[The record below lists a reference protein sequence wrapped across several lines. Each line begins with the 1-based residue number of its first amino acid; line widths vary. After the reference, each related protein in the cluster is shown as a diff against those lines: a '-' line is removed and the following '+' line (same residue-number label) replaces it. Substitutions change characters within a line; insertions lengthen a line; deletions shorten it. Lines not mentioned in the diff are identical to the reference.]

1 MSQMLLPQPRTTS
14 FWLLNSM
21 LLSSL
26 HMKYSTSAAVLALAL
41 LASCGQKDPAAEL
54 AKLKQEQAS
63 NQAKIAELEAKS
75 GKTGEEAAVLTTPVS
90 VIKVAPESFKSYLE
104 VQGRVDFDQNATVS
118 ARAAGTLTSLRVQ
131 RGDRVSKGQTLAT
144 VDASILD
151 ASIAE
156 LRTRMDLARVIYEKQ
171 DRLWKQQIGTE
182 IQYLQAKN
190 NYQALQRNLS
200 TLNQQR
206 ALYSVVAPF
215 SGTVDDVL
223 PKLGEAVAPGAP
235 VVKLLSGG
243 GTGKI
248 IVDVSEA
255 YANRIKDG
263 DKALITIPDLGTEE
277 APATVRVVTS
287 TINPTSRTFTTE
299 LRLNN
304 AKTGQLRPNM
314 VANVRIQNYDRQN
327 ATVLPV
333 DLVQKDEQNSYV
345 LVVASEGG
353 KQVAKKRIIQV
364 GNTYNGKVEVTSG
377 LQNGDQVISAGY
389 QNLNEGQAVS
399 L

>member
-1 MSQMLLPQPRTTS
+1 
-14 FWLLNSM
+14 
-21 LLSSL
+21 
-26 HMKYSTSAAVLALAL
+26 MKYATSAFVLTLGL
-41 LASCGQKDPAAEL
+41 LTACGGDKDPNAQLAEL
-54 AKLKQEQAS
+54 KKEQAA
-63 NQAKIAELEAKS
+63 NQAKIAELEAK
-75 GKTGEEAAVLTTPVS
+75 TGAKAEAAAAQTAPVS

-104 VQGRVDFDQNATVS
+104 LQGRVDFDQNANVA

-156 LRTRMDLARVIYEKQ
+156 LRTRMDLARVVYEKQ
-171 DRLWKQQIGTE
+171 SRLWKQEIGTE

-206 ALYSVVAPF
+206 ALYTVVAPF

-223 PKLGEAVAPGAP
+223 PKIGETVAPGAP
-235 VVKLLSGG
+235 VVKLISSS

-248 IVDVSEA
+248 LADVSEA
-255 YANRIKDG
+255 YASRIKAG
-263 DKALITIPDLGTEE
+263 DKALVTIPDLGGEE
-277 APATVRVVTS
+277 LPATVRVVS
-287 TINPTSRTFTTE
+287 SSINPTSRTFTTE
-299 LRLNN
+299 LRLSGSK
-304 AKTGQLRPNM
+304 AGQLRPNM

-345 LVVASEGG
+345 LVVSEKGG
-353 KQVAKKRIIQV
+353 KKVATKRVIQT
-364 GNTYNGKVEVTSG
+364 GQTYNGKVEVTSG
-377 LQNGDQVISAGY
+377 LQAGDQVISAGY
-389 QNLNEGQAVS
+389 QTLNEGQLVTI
-399 L
+399 